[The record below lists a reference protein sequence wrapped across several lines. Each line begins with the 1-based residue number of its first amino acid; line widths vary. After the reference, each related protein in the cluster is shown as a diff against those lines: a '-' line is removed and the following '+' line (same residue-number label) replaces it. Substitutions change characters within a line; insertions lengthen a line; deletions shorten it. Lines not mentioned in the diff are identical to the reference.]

1 VEKKVM
7 KLLFAPYARKLRDKA
22 GPNPKDYPYAKE
34 LVQLLEQEGYE
45 VVQIG
50 CAGEEQI
57 CKEFLQNKSFNE
69 VTNLL
74 NEFDTFISVDSY
86 LSHHSWFIGKKG
98 IVIWGSSWPQIYGH
112 DIHIN
117 LLKDKKYLRQE
128 PYNIWEAVDPTP
140 EAFVSPEEVLKALK
154 ENF

>member
-1 VEKKVM
+1 M
-7 KLLFAPYARKLRDKA
+7 KILLAPFAKKLRDKP
-22 GPNPKDYPYAKE
+22 GPNPKNFPFAKE
-34 LVQLLEQEGYE
+34 LVQLLEKEGHQ

-50 CAGEEQI
+50 VEGEEQI
-57 CKEFLQNKSFNE
+57 CKEFLKNKSFKE

-74 NEFDTFISVDSY
+74 NEFDTFIGVDSY
-86 LSHHSWFIGKKG
+86 LQHHAWYIGKKG
-98 IVIWGSSWPQIYGH
+98 VVVWGNSWPQIYGH

-128 PYNIWEAVDPTP
+128 PFNIWEAVEPCP
-140 EAFVSPEEVLKALK
+140 EAFVTPKEVLRALK